1 MILAGYT
8 PAAVAAR
15 KVTSTIPIVCPLLAD
30 PIQLGLISSQSHP
43 GGNVTGLSFRVE
55 GLVGKHLEIAVQL
68 YPTSLKLECLLIS
81 QIPSV
86 AKMRKPLP
94 NPCTSHCTGS
104 RLAALMSSSSHFKVL
119 LIIARKP

>member
-1 MILAGYT
+1 MIVAGYT

-43 GGNVTGLSFRVE
+43 GGNVTGLSFGVE
-55 GLVGKHLEIAVQL
+55 GLVGKQLEIAAQ
-68 YPTSLKLECLLIS
+68 
-81 QIPSV
+81 SV
-86 AKMRKPLP
+86 PNLTEVGVLVNLASPIGRQDAEAATQPLHVTLP
-94 NPCTSHCTGS
+94 GS